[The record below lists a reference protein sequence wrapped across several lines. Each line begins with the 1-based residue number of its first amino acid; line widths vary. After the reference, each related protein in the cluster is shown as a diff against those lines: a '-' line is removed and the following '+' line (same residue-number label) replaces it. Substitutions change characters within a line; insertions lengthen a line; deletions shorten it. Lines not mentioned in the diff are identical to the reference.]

1 MDKMSISHL
10 PRKRYCYYFCY
21 YHRIITIVIIIITKM
36 MYHWKVKHIKNW
48 ATQQTQNLTVQLG
61 WFFCDVLLFEYDCNS
76 AAGLLVVLYGL

>member
-1 MDKMSISHL
+1 
-10 PRKRYCYYFCY
+10 
-21 YHRIITIVIIIITKM
+21 M